1 MEVVTRGCTVT
12 MSQREYRVGAAPA
25 TNQTIER
32 ERVTLTSASMPN
44 PVVRPAPGTREQRWF
59 HEHETEMIGQ
69 YGGRWIA
76 VSGDTVLG
84 AGNDALE
91 AHEQAKARGFP
102 NAALILVPGREGEWD
117 KLVF

>member
-1 MEVVTRGCTVT
+1 
-12 MSQREYRVGAAPA
+12 
-25 TNQTIER
+25 
-32 ERVTLTSASMPN
+32 
-44 PVVRPAPGTREQRWF
+44 
-59 HEHETEMIGQ
+59 MIAQ

-117 KLVF
+117 NLVF

>member
-1 MEVVTRGCTVT
+1 
-12 MSQREYRVGAAPA
+12 MSQEEYRTGAVPA
-25 TNQTIER
+25 TNPTIER
-32 ERVTLTSASMPN
+32 QPMTLTSSSLHSRA
-44 PVVRPAPGTREQRWF
+44 VGPAPGAREQRWF
-59 HEHETEMIGQ
+59 YEHEAEMIAQ

-84 AGNDALE
+84 AGSDALE

-117 KLVF
+117 NLVF